1 MLQGFIVLFAIIT
14 FTIMACDP
22 RPNETSRQ
30 QSAWQAQVKTPE
42 VLTQPQQTA
51 NVENQVIKTEN
62 SETDQT

>member
-22 RPNETSRQ
+22 RPNESMRNT
-30 QSAWQAQVKTPE
+30 SAWQAQVKSSE
-42 VLTQPQQTA
+42 GLTQPKHATKI
-51 NVENQVIKTEN
+51 ENQVIKTEN

>member
-14 FTIMACDP
+14 FNLMACDP

-30 QSAWQAQVKTPE
+30 QSVWQSQVKTPE

-62 SETDQT
+62 IETDQT